1 MRFYEKPHHVDKSVK
16 LSIFS
21 SWSIEIPSSDSQACI
36 SFDEIW
42 VWIVT
47 DEIWTHFHWWDF
59 MRSLITLIN
68 QSNCLSS
75 AFKVISWNL
84 IKSSWMKLFSK
95 ENTWL
100 LLCQLWETLTVCQKV
115 KLYQQLNETE
125 KAWVDDTAFEVN
137 VLQSYLLNSFKIL
150 DTALKSNMIAKSVDK
165 LQQELHSSES
175 NSSGSNSS
183 ELSNSKLN
191 IKENMS
197 HCALNLIK
205 IIKMICKL
213 KLKCN
218 AHHLMYLLWKWNMH
232 LFSSDAPDNACS
244 LYTDVS
250 LTANLNSNDES
261 TWSLSRQIMLDNYWM
276 REIIC
281 REIRSEKWG
290 SCWPHNFNKK
300 KVTCMQCQSVK
311 CASKEL
317 EEFKEGVKVMY
328 YHMILNRYQ
337 LIEDEGMQA
346 EWAYSINKLKNLIT
360 KSLTLWEE
368 VTADSEDWLRTVDE
382 LMRWYDVEYSDAQSD
397 EKENVKDQSNKK
409 KKEENADKAGQTESE
424 LIRSEENDEDIINN
438 EYRNKWRWANS
449 SSDDLE
455 SLSLPAQ
462 KNVNTDVKDKYD
474 TVIHLAHKLDHTLF
488 KQLIFKKELFA
499 ELSEISATLKLIK
512 QLKTWWNTAK
522 MKWDMLWKLINERKF
537 DSLKVIFCHSDKGN
551 DEMSWLYQSILILK
565 DTAF

>member
-1 MRFYEKPHHVDKSVK
+1 MRN
-16 LSIFS
+16 
-21 SWSIEIPSSDSQACI
+21 
-36 SFDEIW
+36 
-42 VWIVT
+42 
-47 DEIWTHFHWWDF
+47 
-59 MRSLITLIN
+59 LITSIN

-75 AFKVISWNL
+75 ALEVISWNL
-84 IKSSWMKLFSK
+84 IKSSWMKLSDK

-100 LLCQLWETLTVCQKV
+100 LLCQLWETLTVRQKA

-125 KAWVDDTAFEVN
+125 KAWVDDAAFEVN
-137 VLQSYLLNSFKIL
+137 VLRSYLLNSFEIL
-150 DTALKSNMIAKSVDK
+150 NTALKSNMIAKSVDK
-165 LQQELHSSES
+165 LQQELHSS
-175 NSSGSNSS
+175 GSNSS

-191 IKENMS
+191 IKENTS
-197 HCALNLIK
+197 HHALNLIK
-205 IIKMICKL
+205 TIKMICKL

-218 AHHLMYLLWKWNMH
+218 AYHLMYPLWKWNMH
-232 LFSSDAPDNACS
+232 LLSPDAPDNACP

-261 TWSLSRQIMLDNYWM
+261 TWPLSEQIMLDDYWM
-276 REIIC
+276 REIVC
-281 REIRSEKWG
+281 REIRSEKWE

-300 KVTCMQCQSVK
+300 EVTCMQCQLMK
-311 CASKEL
+311 CTSKEL
-317 EEFKEGVKVMY
+317 EKFKEEVKAMY
-328 YHMILNRYQ
+328 YCVILNKYQ

-346 EWAYSINKLKNLIT
+346 GWAYLINKSKNLTT

-424 LIRSEENDEDIINN
+424 LIRSEEDDEDIINN
-438 EYRNKWRWANS
+438 EHRNKWRWANS

-474 TVIHLAHKLDHTLF
+474 TVIYLAHELDQMLF
-488 KQLIFKKELFA
+488 EQLTFKKELFTG
-499 ELSEISATLKLIK
+499 LSEILMSSKLIK

-551 DEMSWLYQSILILK
+551 DEMSWLFQSILIPE
-565 DTAF
+565 DTAS